1 MAGRACTSGPTTT
14 LSMHGDTPECDDGLL
29 SRGAAHLGGALQ
41 QLIYQTATITWADA
55 QPIACD
61 VKSSSSS
68 ANNIVIEEVRVLWNP
83 R

>member
-1 MAGRACTSGPTTT
+1 VTRLSATTASFPEELRTS
-14 LSMHGDTPECDDGLL
+14 
-29 SRGAAHLGGALQ
+29 GGALQ